1 MNAANHTI
9 SKKIVILIAAILIL
23 AMAAIAAAVFFFG
36 TACVYFYTPSDPVQV
51 RRVLKGSEVSLEP
64 PAPIEGYTFVGWE
77 NEWGELESRQSISLY
92 EDSYYSAVYSV
103 ALNCE
108 AHTPYMFADEYSLFR
123 PNDTMTRGEAAQMLY
138 SLLSVKVKGS
148 GNFIDVPAD
157 AACYKAVA
165 ALKELN
171 VVSGSRFHPDEP
183 ITRRELLGM
192 LCAFYPAL
200 PEECEFADVDKT
212 DPDYAIF
219 CTAAAYGWIDSGS
232 GTALQPD
239 AELRRYEIAVLLNR
253 FLGRSTEGDRP
264 DVRGFALDVTPEDS
278 YYSDVAEAMIDHSY
292 SLEDGAEDWT
302 SDFSAAKRP
311 KGFYLAGTELYCI
324 SKEGY
329 ALKNCTVNGFA
340 FDENGRYTSG
350 MPELDELV
358 QESLSGLITDSMEQT
373 EMLRAIYDYTVENFT
388 YLKGSLYDFGDTSW
402 LNDEAYGMLSTG
414 YGNCYG
420 YAAVLCQL
428 ARALGFDACVYSGTI
443 GIADSE
449 HGWVEMDIDGQT
461 YVFDPEME
469 MSFWEDQYQ
478 TIDMFMMTYEEAAR
492 WHYIR

>member
-1 MNAANHTI
+1 MKAAKQRKITI
-9 SKKIVILIAAILIL
+9 IIAVILILV
-23 AMAAIAAAVFFFG
+23 MAAIAAAVYFFG

-51 RRVLKGSEVSLEP
+51 RRVLKGREISLDP

-92 EDSYYSAVYSV
+92 EDTFYSAVYSV

-108 AHTPYMFADEYSLFR
+108 EHAPYMFADEYGLFH
-123 PNDTMTRGEAAQMLY
+123 PNQTMTRGEAAQMLY

-148 GNFIDVPAD
+148 DNFIDVSAD
-157 AACYKAVA
+157 AACYKAVS

-183 ITRRELLGM
+183 ITRRELLEM
-192 LCAFYPAL
+192 LSAFYPAL
-200 PEECEFADVDKT
+200 PEEYEFGDVDKG

-232 GTALQPD
+232 AAELQPD
-239 AELRRYEIAVLLNR
+239 AELTRYEIAVLMNR
-253 FLGRSTEGDRP
+253 FLGRSTSGERP
-264 DVRGFALDVTPEDS
+264 NTIGFVLDVAPEDG
-278 YYSDVAEAMIDHSY
+278 YYADVAEAVINHSY
-292 SLEDGAEDWT
+292 SLDNGRENWT
-302 SDFSAAKRP
+302 SDVSVEKKER
-311 KGFYLAGTELYCI
+311 GFYLAGTELYFVSGNGCV
-324 SKEGY
+324 
-329 ALKNCTVNGFA
+329 LKNTTVDGFS
-340 FDENGRYTSG
+340 FDESGRYTSG

-358 QESLSGLITDSMEQT
+358 QETLFGLITDSMEQT

-402 LNDEAYGMLSTG
+402 LNEEAYSMLSTG

-428 ARALGFDACVYSGTI
+428 ARALGFDACVYSGKI

-449 HGWVEMDIDGQT
+449 HGWVEMDIDGET
-461 YVFDPEME
+461 YIFDPEME
-469 MSFWEDQYQ
+469 MAYRKDQYK

-492 WHYIR
+492 WHYTR

>member
-1 MNAANHTI
+1 MKAAKQRRITI
-9 SKKIVILIAAILIL
+9 IIAVILILV
-23 AMAAIAAAVFFFG
+23 MAAIAAAVYFFG

-51 RRVLKGSEVSLEP
+51 RRVLRGREISLDP

-92 EDSYYSAVYSV
+92 EDTFYSAVYSV

-108 AHTPYMFADEYSLFR
+108 EHAPYMFADEYGLFH
-123 PNDTMTRGEAAQMLY
+123 PNQTMTRGEAAQMLY

-148 GNFIDVPAD
+148 DNFIDVPAD
-157 AACYKAVA
+157 AACYKAVV

-183 ITRRELLGM
+183 ITRRELLEM
-192 LCAFYPAL
+192 LSAFYPAL
-200 PEECEFADVDKT
+200 PEEYEFADVDKG

-232 GTALQPD
+232 EAELQPD
-239 AELRRYEIAVLLNR
+239 AELTRYEIAVLMNR
-253 FLGRSTEGDRP
+253 FLGRSTNGDRP
-264 DVRGFALDVTPEDS
+264 NTIGFVLDVAPEDS
-278 YYSDVAEAMIDHSY
+278 YYADVAEAVIDHSY
-292 SLEDGAEDWT
+292 SVEGGAEHWT
-302 SDFSAAKRP
+302 SDFSAQKRP
-311 KGFYLAGTELYCI
+311 QGFYLAGTELYCI

-358 QESLSGLITDSMEQT
+358 RETLSVLITDSMDQT
-373 EMLRAIYDYTVENFT
+373 EMLRNIYDYTVEHFT
-388 YLKGSLYDFGDTSW
+388 YLKGSLYDFRDTSW
-402 LNDEAYGMLSTG
+402 LNDEAYGILSTG

-469 MSFWEDQYQ
+469 MAFLKDQYK

-492 WHYIR
+492 WHYTR

>member
-1 MNAANHTI
+1 MKAAKQ
-9 SKKIVILIAAILIL
+9 KKITIVIAVILLL
-23 AMAAIAAAVFFFG
+23 VMAAIAAAVFFFG

-51 RRVLKGSEVSLEP
+51 RRVLKGSEVSLDP

-92 EDSYYSAVYSV
+92 EDTYYSAVYSV

-108 AHTPYMFADEYSLFR
+108 AHTPYMFADVYGLFR

-148 GNFIDVPAD
+148 GNFIDVPED

-183 ITRRELLGM
+183 ITRRELLEM
-192 LCAFYPAL
+192 LSAFYPAQ
-200 PEECEFADVDKT
+200 PEEYEFADVDKN

-219 CTAAAYGWIDSGS
+219 CTAAAYGWIDSGN
-232 GTALQPD
+232 TTELQPD
-239 AELRRYEIAVLLNR
+239 AELARYEVAVLMNR

-264 DVRGFALDVTPEDS
+264 DTRGFALDVTPEDS
-278 YYSDVAEAMIDHSY
+278 YYADVAEAVIDHSY
-292 SLEDGAEDWT
+292 SVEGGAEHWT

-311 KGFYLAGTELYCI
+311 RGFYLAGTELYCI
-324 SKEGY
+324 SDEGY

-358 QESLSGLITDSMEQT
+358 QETLSGLITDSMDQT

-388 YLKGSLYDFGDTSW
+388 YLKGSLYEFGDTSW

-478 TIDMFMMTYEEAAR
+478 SIDMFMMTYEEAAR

>member
-1 MNAANHTI
+1 MKAAKQ
-9 SKKIVILIAAILIL
+9 KKITIVIAVILLL
-23 AMAAIAAAVFFFG
+23 VMAAIAAAVFFFG

-51 RRVLKGSEVSLEP
+51 RRVLKGSEVSLDP

-92 EDSYYSAVYSV
+92 EDTYYSAVYSV

-108 AHTPYMFADEYSLFR
+108 AHTPYMFVDEYGLFR
-123 PNDTMTRGEAAQMLY
+123 PNNTMTRGEAAQMLY
-138 SLLSVKVKGS
+138 SLLSVKVKGDS
-148 GNFIDVPAD
+148 NFIDVPAD

-183 ITRRELLGM
+183 IIRRELLEM
-192 LCAFYPAL
+192 LSAFYPAL
-200 PEECEFADVDKT
+200 PEKYEFADVDKN
-212 DPDYAIF
+212 DPDYTIF
-219 CTAAAYGWIDSGS
+219 STAAAYGWIDSGI
-232 GTALQPD
+232 TTELQPD
-239 AELRRYEIAVLLNR
+239 AELRRYEIAVLMNR

-278 YYSDVAEAMIDHSY
+278 YYADVAEAVIDHSY
-292 SLEDGAEDWT
+292 SVEGGAEHWT
-302 SDFSAAKRP
+302 SDFSAQKRP
-311 KGFYLAGTELYCI
+311 QGFYLAGTELYCI

-358 QESLSGLITDSMEQT
+358 RETLSVLITDSMDQI
-373 EMLRAIYDYTVENFT
+373 EMLRVIYDYTVDNFT
-388 YLKGSLYDFGDTSW
+388 YLKGSLYDFRDTSW
-402 LNDEAYGMLSTG
+402 LNDEAYGILSTG

-469 MSFWEDQYQ
+469 MAFLKDQYK

-492 WHYIR
+492 WHYTR

>member
-1 MNAANHTI
+1 MKAAKQKNITI
-9 SKKIVILIAAILIL
+9 IIAVILLL
-23 AMAAIAAAVFFFG
+23 VMAAIAAAVFFFG
-36 TACVYFYTPSDPVQV
+36 TASVYFYTPADTVQV
-51 RRVLKGSEVSLEP
+51 RRVLKGSEVSLDP

-92 EDSYYSAVYSV
+92 EDTYYSAVYSV

-108 AHTPYMFADEYSLFR
+108 AHAPYMFVDEYGLFR

-138 SLLSVKVKGS
+138 SLLSVKVKGDS
-148 GNFIDVPAD
+148 NFIDVPAD

-183 ITRRELLGM
+183 ITRREFLEM
-192 LCAFYPAL
+192 LSAFYPAL
-200 PEECEFADVDKT
+200 PEEYEFADVDKN
-212 DPDYAIF
+212 DPDYTIF
-219 CTAAAYGWIDSGS
+219 STAAAYGWIDSGS
-232 GTALQPD
+232 TTELQPD
-239 AELRRYEIAVLLNR
+239 AELRRYEIAVLMNR

-278 YYSDVAEAMIDHSY
+278 YYADVAEAVIDHSY
-292 SLEDGAEDWT
+292 SVEGGAEHWT
-302 SDFSAAKRP
+302 SDFSAQKRP
-311 KGFYLAGTELYCI
+311 QGFYLAGTELYCI

-358 QESLSGLITDSMEQT
+358 RETLSGLITDSMDQI
-373 EMLRAIYDYTVENFT
+373 EMLRVIYDYTVDNFT
-388 YLKGSLYDFGDTSW
+388 YLKGSLYDFRDTSW
-402 LNDEAYGMLSTG
+402 LNDEAYGILSTG

-469 MSFWEDQYQ
+469 MAFLKDQYK

-492 WHYIR
+492 WHYTR

>member
-1 MNAANHTI
+1 MKAAKQ
-9 SKKIVILIAAILIL
+9 KKITIVIAVILLL
-23 AMAAIAAAVFFFG
+23 VMAAIAAAVFFFG
-36 TACVYFYTPSDPVQV
+36 TASVYFYTPADTVQV
-51 RRVLKGSEVSLEP
+51 RRVLKGSEVSLDP

-92 EDSYYSAVYSV
+92 EDTYYSAVYSV

-108 AHTPYMFADEYSLFR
+108 AHTPYMFADVYGLFR

-138 SLLSVKVKGS
+138 SLLSVKVKGDS
-148 GNFIDVPAD
+148 NFIDVPAD

-183 ITRRELLGM
+183 ITRRELLEM
-192 LCAFYPAL
+192 LSAFYPAL
-200 PEECEFADVDKT
+200 PEKYEFADVDKN
-212 DPDYAIF
+212 DPDYTIF
-219 CTAAAYGWIDSGS
+219 STAAAYGWIDSGI
-232 GTALQPD
+232 TTELQPD
-239 AELRRYEIAVLLNR
+239 AELRRYEIAVLMNR

-278 YYSDVAEAMIDHSY
+278 YYADVAEAVIDHSC
-292 SLEDGAEDWT
+292 SVEGGAEHWT
-302 SDFSAAKRP
+302 SDFSAQKRP
-311 KGFYLAGTELYCI
+311 QGFYLAGTELYCI

-358 QESLSGLITDSMEQT
+358 RETLSVLITDSMDQT
-373 EMLRAIYDYTVENFT
+373 EMLRNIYDYTVEHFT
-388 YLKGSLYDFGDTSW
+388 YLKGSLYDFRDTSW
-402 LNDEAYGMLSTG
+402 LNDEAYGILSTG

-461 YVFDPEME
+461 YVFLK
-469 MSFWEDQYQ
+469 DQYK

-492 WHYIR
+492 WHYTR